1 MCSLFESRDNYSYL
15 TFIYLKIMLMKKVL
29 LRGLSVIMAVIVLV
43 AQTQSLTAKTV
54 QINLPS
60 VDESVFN
67 LDEDALNN
75 AMQEL
80 NELENYL
87 ALNEGTSYDD
97 LLTSGSE
104 LIANVSD
111 SSSPMGMAQEG
122 EAPLGIPAFLWGCV
136 LGWVGLLVVYL
147 VTDNDK
153 AQVKKALTGCIV
165 STLTTAAI
173 YVVYIVWLVDETDLY
188 YY

>member
-1 MCSLFESRDNYSYL
+1 
-15 TFIYLKIMLMKKVL
+15 MLMKKILFKTLSVTMAIVL
-29 LRGLSVIMAVIVLV
+29 LV
-43 AQTQSLTAKTV
+43 TQSQILSAKT
-54 QINLPS
+54 IEISLPS

-67 LDEDALNN
+67 LDEYALNSS
-75 AMQEL
+75 MQEL
-80 NELENYL
+80 NDLENYL
-87 ALNEGTSYDD
+87 ALNEGTTYND

-153 AQVKKALTGCIV
+153 AQVKKALTGCLV
-165 STLTTAAI
+165 STGVSIVL
-173 YVVYIVWLVDETDLY
+173 YIVLFAAAASTATTDY

>member
-1 MCSLFESRDNYSYL
+1 
-15 TFIYLKIMLMKKVL
+15 MKKVL
-29 LRGLSVIMAVIVLV
+29 LRGLSVIMAVIILV
-43 AQTQSLTAKTV
+43 AQTQSLAAKTV

-60 VDESVFN
+60 VNESVFN
-67 LDEDALNN
+67 LDEDALNS

-87 ALNEGTSYDD
+87 ALNEGTSYND
-97 LLTSGSE
+97 LLASGSE
-104 LIANVSD
+104 LIANVSN

-136 LGWVGLLVVYL
+136 LGWVGLLVVYI

-153 AQVKKALTGCIV
+153 AQVKKALIGCLVGTGV
-165 STLTTAAI
+165 WVVV
-173 YVVYIVWLVDETDLY
+173 YVVLIAAAATTETGY